1 MNKDKPR
8 LGRGLASLLG
18 DVVVR
23 IEPNEGE
30 NIRKD
35 DVDADVNV
43 HRQTSLQ
50 QGKQQDKQQA
60 ETKATHNQNQQ
71 LQDITSDHKSDTA
84 TRLIPIN
91 RVDGNPYQPRTQIDE
106 KELEKLTESI
116 KLHGV
121 IQPIVVRPKGERYQL
136 VAGQRRLE
144 AAKALNINAIPAV
157 IRDVTDQELLEI
169 ALIENIHRED
179 LNCIDRA
186 LAYKK
191 YQETFQLT
199 TEQAAERLGQD
210 RTTVTNYVRLLSLPE
225 QIIELLR
232 ANRLSMGH
240 ARAIAGLE
248 KEEEQIKLAFRVV
261 QQGLSVRQ
269 TEQLVSHIKSPKS
282 SKKAIEKSPNILD
295 LEQQMTRAL
304 STKVQIIPSRKK
316 GTGKVIIEYYSL
328 DDFDRILEHICGAER
343 EEL

>member
-18 DVVVR
+18 EAAVR
-23 IEPNEGE
+23 IDTTNNE
-30 NIRKD
+30 NT
-35 DVDADVNV
+35 ASQ
-43 HRQTSLQ
+43 HRT
-50 QGKQQDKQQA
+50 QD
-60 ETKATHNQNQQ
+60 NQQ
-71 LQDITSDHKSDTA
+71 LDSDTQHALPDSEEKEHRKFDNA

-91 RVDGNPYQPRTQIDE
+91 RVDPNPYQPRTQIDE
-106 KELEKLTESI
+106 QELEELTESI
-116 KLHGV
+116 RLYGV
-121 IQPIVVRPKGERYQL
+121 IQPIVVRPKEDRYQL

-157 IRDVTDQELLEI
+157 IRDVNEQELIEI
-169 ALIENIHRED
+169 ALVENIHRED
-179 LNCIDRA
+179 LNCVDRA

-191 YQETFQLT
+191 YQDTFQLSA
-199 TEQAAERLGQD
+199 EEIAERLGQD
-210 RTTVTNYVRLLSLPE
+210 RTTVTNYLRLLALPE

-240 ARAIAGLE
+240 ARAIAGLD
-248 KEEEQIKLAFRVV
+248 KEDEQIKLAFRVV

-269 TEQLVSHIKSPKS
+269 TEQIVAHSKSPKS
-282 SKKAIEKSPNILD
+282 SKKTAEKSPNILD

-304 STKVQIIPSRKK
+304 STKVQIVPSRKK
-316 GTGKVIIEYYSL
+316 DSGKVVIEYYSL
-328 DDFDRILEHICGAER
+328 DDFDRILEHICGQER